1 MSGPNRTLKYCQN
14 RFLDGVGDA
23 ATSGAIISVMMK
35 LYPDKVASILSWSE
49 MAYGLGYSLG
59 PAIGGILYDAG
70 GFKFPFLLVGC
81 MALVLAFALLFLIP
95 GLRIN
100 WDEDLA

>member
-1 MSGPNRTLKYCQN
+1 MHCDAMSGPNRTLQYLLN

-23 ATSGAIISVMMK
+23 ASWGAIISVMMK
-35 LYPDKVASILSWSE
+35 LYPDKVASILTWSE
-49 MAYGLGYSLG
+49 MAYGLGNSLG
-59 PAIGGILYDAG
+59 PALGGIIYDAG

-81 MALVLAFALLFLIP
+81 MALVFAFALLFLIP

-100 WDEDLA
+100 